1 MNKIFTSYQLAD
13 RKLRNRIVMAPMTR
27 ARAPFNSPND
37 ETARYYG
44 QRASAGLIV
53 TEGTPISQEGNGF
66 VNCPGIWSDDQI
78 DAWKR
83 VTQRVHDSGGT
94 IFTQLWHVGRVSHT
108 SLQAGCLPVSSTGKQ
123 AANSFAFGWVAVNEA
138 GFVPASPPR
147 ALEDEEILRVVQDF
161 AQAAANAI
169 DAGFDGVE
177 IHGANGYLLEQ
188 FLNASV
194 NDRADQY
201 GGATIENRTRFV
213 LEVIDACMARIGAE
227 RVAIRLSPFG
237 RLHDL
242 ARFDEEED
250 TFLHLARELDKRCL
264 AYVHV
269 MDQASRG
276 APAMPA
282 GFLEKLRANYQGTII
297 LAGGLDLASATK
309 LIDQGV
315 IDLAAFGVPFIAN
328 PDLVE
333 RFRHGWPIA
342 VPDRDHYYGGDSR
355 GYTDYPHHA

>member
-123 AANSFAFGWVAVNEA
+123 AA
-138 GFVPASPPR
+138 
-147 ALEDEEILRVVQDF
+147 
-161 AQAAANAI
+161 
-169 DAGFDGVE
+169 
-177 IHGANGYLLEQ
+177 
-188 FLNASV
+188 
-194 NDRADQY
+194 
-201 GGATIENRTRFV
+201 IENRTRFV